1 MLEQVGSALI
11 AHARDFIQCGAA
23 HLFAAQLAVILD
35 GEPVDLLLHPAHQR
49 KQRRTLLDAQLPAL
63 RRHQRTGAV
72 AVVLHHAQNG
82 DMDAHGLQL
91 LLRGLGLQMTAVHQQ
106 QVRQRGE
113 VLVPVQ
119 IPLHPPLQHLL

>member
-1 MLEQVGSALI
+1 MG
-11 AHARDFIQCGAA
+11 
-23 HLFAAQLAVILD
+23 
-35 GEPVDLLLHPAHQR
+35 LLLDLADEGEHR
-49 KQRRTLLDAQLPAL
+49 LLGDDADLPAL

-82 DMDAHGLQL
+82 DVDAHGLQL

>member
-1 MLEQVGSALI
+1 MLQQRLFPHVPYAGDAVQTGG
-11 AHARDFIQCGAA
+11 HGAA
-23 HLFAAQLAVILD
+23 AVLFVVIGD
-35 GEPVDLLLHPAHQR
+35 GEPVDLLLHPTHQR
-49 KQRRTLLDAQLPAL
+49 KQRRALLDAQLPAL

-91 LLRGLGLQMTAVHQQ
+91 LLRGLGLQMTTVHQQ
-106 QVRQRGE
+106 QVRQGRE

>member
-1 MLEQVGSALI
+1 MLFV
-11 AHARDFIQCGAA
+11 
-23 HLFAAQLAVILD
+23 VIGD
-35 GEPVDLLLHPAHQR
+35 GEAVDLLLHPAHQR

-72 AVVLHHAQNG
+72 AVVLHHTQNG

-113 VLVPVQ
+113 VLVPVK